1 MNQSVRKAIS
11 LLRATAEHGDG
22 ASVSALARTSGL
34 PRATALRLI
43 RTMEDER
50 LLLRVPGADR
60 VVLGPELL
68 RLARA
73 VDPGAVLLG
82 LARAQLAGLNEEL
95 RETVTFSVVAADGGL
110 DVVYQA
116 DGPQHLVVR
125 SWIGQRF
132 PLHASSSGKVL
143 LASYDEPA
151 LARFLRRPREA
162 LTPATITAASAL
174 RQELEAVRE
183 QGFGASVDELEA
195 GLASVSVG
203 VQGDSAALVGIV
215 NVERAQPAARR
226 RCTGCRGRA
235 DARARRGG
243 RGVASAL
250 LTPSACA
257 LRPRAIAAPGR
268 GALVWSPCD
277 HGGRGAQRLPR
288 PGADRRPP
296 APSRS

>member
-1 MNQSVRKAIS
+1 VNQSVRKAIT

-22 ASVSALARTSGL
+22 ASVSALARSSGL

-50 LLLRVPGADR
+50 LLLRVPDADR

-82 LARAQLAGLNEEL
+82 LARGQLAGLSDEV

-110 DVVYQA
+110 DIVYQA
-116 DGPQHLVVR
+116 AGPQHLVVR

-143 LASYDEPA
+143 LASYDDAA
-151 LARFLRRPREA
+151 LARFLRGRREA
-162 LTPATITAASAL
+162 LTPATITAAGAL
-174 RQELEAVRE
+174 RRELEAVRE
-183 QGFGASVDELEA
+183 QGFAASVDELEE

-203 VQGDSAALVGIV
+203 VHGNAGALAAIV
-215 NVERAQPAARR
+215 NVSGLSMRFDDA
-226 RCTGCRGRA
+226 
-235 DARARRGG
+235 ARARAVQRM
-243 RGVASAL
+243 RAL
-250 LTPSACA
+250 AAEVQAGLTT
-257 LRPRAIAAPGR
+257 
-268 GALVWSPCD
+268 V
-277 HGGRGAQRLPR
+277 
-288 PGADRRPP
+288 P
-296 APSRS
+296 A

>member
-1 MNQSVRKAIS
+1 VNQSVRKAIT

-22 ASVSALARTSGL
+22 ASVSALARSSGL

-50 LLLRVPGADR
+50 LLLRVPDADR

-82 LARAQLAGLNEEL
+82 LAREHLAGLSEDV

-143 LASYDEPA
+143 LAGYDEAA
-151 LARFLRRPREA
+151 LVRFLRRPREA
-162 LTPATITAASAL
+162 LTPATITSASAL
-174 RQELEAVRE
+174 RRELRTVGE
-183 QGFGASVDELEA
+183 QGFGASVDELEE

-203 VQGDSAALVGIV
+203 VHGDGGALAGIV
-215 NVERAQPAARR
+215 NVSGLSLRFDDARR
-226 RCTGCRGRA
+226 THAVERMRA
-235 DARARRGG
+235 LAGD
-243 RGVASAL
+243 VAAAL
-250 LTPSACA
+250 TT
-257 LRPRAIAAPGR
+257 
-268 GALVWSPCD
+268 V
-277 HGGRGAQRLPR
+277 
-288 PGADRRPP
+288 P
-296 APSRS
+296 A

>member
-1 MNQSVRKAIS
+1 MNQSVRKAIA

-22 ASVSALARTSGL
+22 ASVSALARGTGL

-82 LARAQLAGLNEEL
+82 LARERLAGLNEEL

-125 SWIGQRF
+125 SWLGQRF

-162 LTPATITAASAL
+162 LTPATITSASAL
-174 RQELEAVRE
+174 RRALDAVRE
-183 QGFGASVDELEA
+183 QGFGASVDELEE

-203 VQGDSAALVGIV
+203 VHGDSGALVGVV
-215 NVERAQPAARR
+215 NASGLSQRLDAEARAAAVERMRALAADV
-226 RCTGCRGRA
+226 G
-235 DARARRGG
+235 
-243 RGVASAL
+243 AS
-250 LTPSACA
+250 
-257 LRPRAIAAPGR
+257 LRF
-268 GALVWSPCD
+268 
-277 HGGRGAQRLPR
+277 
-288 PGADRRPP
+288 
-296 APSRS
+296 